1 MFLTS
6 KVLMKKSLFKL
17 HEQAAAKA
25 RSQARRDKLNA
36 FKENL
41 ITNNVLKKYL
51 PKNLYSAIQTN
62 KWIQTTAVVTAFLVT
77 GIAVNEPLRN
87 DLVHQ
92 IKWMND
98 LDTASQE
105 AYDLNQTGESGM
117 LPVIFSYPGK
127 SGTTKLSLIE
137 PSVQHLPVPSI
148 APLASQINN
157 DKLDPLALDSRL
169 LDSSQNQAKIASL
182 MAEKYKVDVNTL
194 KSYISHA
201 VIVGKEVSIDP
212 ILIIAVMA
220 IESNFKATV
229 QSPVGAQGL
238 MQVMTSVHANKFIP
252 YGGVEAAF
260 KPEANIRVGAYILK
274 YYIAQA
280 GSLSGGLRYYVGGA
294 HTGDGGYAT
303 KVLNERNFLTSY
315 LGGSTNTQ
323 ANKATESADNTK
335 DEQNQPQSILK
346 FLGLNTTDS

>member
-1 MFLTS
+1 
-6 KVLMKKSLFKL
+6 MKKSLFKL

-25 RSQARRDKLNA
+25 RSQARRDSMNA

-41 ITNNVLKKYL
+41 VSNNALKKYL
-51 PKNLYSAIQTN
+51 PKNLYSVIQSN
-62 KWIQTTAVVTAFLVT
+62 KWIQTSAVVTVFLIT

-87 DLVHQ
+87 DLLRQ
-92 IKWMND
+92 INLIDEFESADAFD
-98 LDTASQE
+98 LSQP
-105 AYDLNQTGESGM
+105 GESGM
-117 LPVIFSYPGK
+117 RPVIFSYPGRDN
-127 SGTTKLSLIE
+127 GKLSLVE

-148 APLASQINN
+148 APLANQISNA
-157 DKLDPLALDSRL
+157 KIDPQALDSRL
-169 LDSSQNQAKIASL
+169 LDSPQNQAKIASL
-182 MAEKYKVDVNTL
+182 MAEKYKVDLQTL
-194 KSYISHA
+194 KSYVSHA

-212 ILIIAVMA
+212 VLIIAVMA

-274 YYIAQA
+274 YLIAQA
-280 GSLSGGLRYYVGGA
+280 GSLSGGLRSYVGA
-294 HTGDGGYAT
+294 STNSDGGYAA

-315 LGGSTNTQ
+315 LGGSNPQ
-323 ANKATESADNTK
+323 DNNDIESADSNK
-335 DEQNQPQSILK
+335 SQQNQSQGLLK
-346 FLGLNTTDS
+346 FLGMNATDS